1 MKKSIIRMLLLTVA
15 FLILGLP
22 VQAFAGTDMGT
33 LSKDDPCTH
42 IQFTLSGD
50 SEFYGGFFSVNDT
63 AKNNY
68 IAIDKLTKG
77 DAPIQV
83 DFANIS
89 SDFDIIASYTFTKGE
104 SSISEKL
111 PDFKA
116 GEMYFI
122 QIEKPDLA
130 GLSSVD
136 IGISIYSKDLGGTK
150 YDFSGEKQVEQKTP
164 SGPKISISE
173 ESLVFTKKGEKAKLK
188 VTLDKSLKKNGVTWS
203 SSNKKVAVVNKK
215 GKVVAKGY
223 GSAVITCTSKKNK
236 SYSVTCSVT
245 VEKAGKDSASDEALL
260 AKMEKILKGTGEP
273 IYQYLNGMSST
284 TKIDAAGNMIW
295 SVSYQNNGTLNTV
308 TAYDNSDSTS
318 YNTAF
323 IRQYPCVTGEGSV
336 YSSIRDDLKNGTYDY
351 KNDNAGVVIGWSMF
365 DTSTSKE
372 DLENMIGSK
381 LTDELY
387 ETLNKKYTSYSNV
400 IIYGKNADGVLTARY
415 AGFVNYS
422 GSSSYASYSIYGVAE
437 DNQTRYGKLYSGNVS
452 Y

>member
-15 FLILGLP
+15 FLILGVP

-42 IQFTLSGD
+42 IKFTLSGD

-136 IGISIYSKDLGGTK
+136 IGISIYSKDLGGAK

-164 SGPKISISE
+164 SGPKISISA

-188 VTLDKSLKKNGVTWS
+188 VTLDKSLKKKGVTWS
-203 SSNKKVAVVNKK
+203 SSNKKVAKVNKK

-236 SYSVTCSVT
+236 NYSVTCSVT
-245 VEKAGKDSASDEALL
+245 VEKPGTDLASDGDLI
-260 AKMEKILKGTGEP
+260 AKMENIIKGTGEP
-273 IYQYLNGMSST
+273 IYQYLNRMNPSS
-284 TKIDAAGNMIW
+284 KIDASGNMIW
-295 SVSYQNNGTLNTV
+295 SVTYQNNGTLNYIY
-308 TAYDNSDSTS
+308 AYDTTGSAS
-318 YNTAF
+318 YKTAF
-323 IRQYPCVTGEGSV
+323 IRQYPCVTGEGGVS
-336 YSSIRDDLKNGTYDY
+336 SSIRDDLKNGTYDY

-365 DTSTSKE
+365 DTQTSKE
-372 DLENMIGSK
+372 DLEKMTGSK

-387 ETLNKKYTSYSNV
+387 ETLNHKYTSYSNV

-415 AGFVNYS
+415 AGFINYS
-422 GSSSYASYSIYGVAE
+422 GSSSYASYSVYGVAE
-437 DNQTRYGKLYSGNVS
+437 DNQSRYGKLYSGNVS